1 MFSAQPLPV
10 FFALSMTSGNRSQPG
25 GVLYHAI
32 RCEFGLGIGSNS
44 LLVTE
49 SRAMM
54 NFNALEAILRQRL
67 SHGLEYTL
75 NYTYSKSMTN
85 SLG

>member
-1 MFSAQPLPV
+1 
-10 FFALSMTSGNRSQPG
+10 
-25 GVLYHAI
+25 
-32 RCEFGLGIGSNS
+32 
-44 LLVTE
+44 
-49 SRAMM
+49 MM